1 MDSRIYKNKKMI
13 IFFLIPAFIFMFVFL
28 YYPFVQNI
36 INSFQHIKYM
46 GTASAEWNKPF
57 YINYI
62 KIFQDPKML
71 IALKNTGI
79 MIVATILGEVGIA
92 LILSLLVSNIR
103 KGSGFFR
110 VVYFFPIVVSATAL
124 GLLFNLIFLYD
135 KGMINQVLQFVGY
148 LDASTNE
155 LIDWKADHAIFT
167 MLVPVICWI
176 LLHHIA
182 NRAKWNTGRII

>member
-110 VVYFFPIVVSATAL
+110 VVYFFQS
-124 GLLFNLIFLYD
+124 LFRQRRLVCCLTLSFF
-135 KGMINQVLQFVGY
+135 MIKV
-148 LDASTNE
+148 
-155 LIDWKADHAIFT
+155 
-167 MLVPVICWI
+167 
-176 LLHHIA
+176 
-182 NRAKWNTGRII
+182 